1 MIKVSEGVS
10 SKGKVCFQIQKF
22 LLKKSATFMQIVD
35 ICDVDKATV
44 SKYLADLV
52 EKGTIVLKPKRK
64 QGIEKYTLTTKG
76 KETTKFLLE
85 KQTVKVQIDKM
96 SPEKFQEFKKFL
108 NFINKSKQGDELL
121 LQLQSSNNH
130 DIIKKFKNLGLMN
143 LS

>member
-1 MIKVSEGVS
+1 
-10 SKGKVCFQIQKF
+10 
-22 LLKKSATFMQIVD
+22 MQIVD
-35 ICDVDKATV
+35 ICDVDKTTV

-52 EKGTIVLKPKRK
+52 EKGPIVLKPKRK
-64 QGIEKYTLTTKG
+64 QGIEKYTLTPKG

-96 SPEKFQEFKKFL
+96 SPEKFQEFKIFL

-130 DIIKKFKNLGLMN
+130 DIIKKFKNV
-143 LS
+143 